1 MSDRSLGDLLLSP
14 GGLTPMFQPIMRAR
28 GQAASLHGYEC
39 LTRGPAGTNLEQADV
54 LFEYV
59 QRKRI
64 EVPADRAC
72 VATAL
77 KAAAAIPGAPRL
89 SVNVHALTLAT
100 DQAFAATLAGIAEE
114 SGIAT
119 GRLTVEIVEHSPSL
133 DTAGFLR
140 GLERLRALGISIALD
155 DVGLGQS
162 NYKMILDADPD
173 YLKIDKYF
181 VSHCDSEPRRRAIVE
196 SIADLANRFGAQAVA
211 EGVERPEEL
220 ATLQGLGIELVQGF
234 LFSRPLPIALLRDDA
249 LPATAAAS

>member
-1 MSDRSLGDLLLSP
+1 MSHRNLGDLLLSP

-28 GQAASLHGYEC
+28 GKTASLHGYEC
-39 LTRGPAGTNLEQADV
+39 LTRGPAGTNLEHADV

-64 EVPADRAC
+64 EAPTDRAC
-72 VATAL
+72 VGTAL

-89 SVNVHALTLAT
+89 SFNVHALTLAS
-100 DQAFAATLAGIAEE
+100 DHGFAAALAGTAEEAGIA
-114 SGIAT
+114 T
-119 GRLTVEIVEHSPSL
+119 QRLTVEIVEHSPAF
-133 DTAGFLR
+133 DTANFLR

-162 NYKMILDADPD
+162 NYKMMLDADPN

-181 VSHCDSEPRRRAIVE
+181 VSHCDTEPRRRAILE

-220 ATLQGLGIELVQGF
+220 AILQGLGIELIQGF
-234 LFSRPLPIALLRDDA
+234 LFSRPLPIEMLRDDA
-249 LPATAAAS
+249 PPVAAFAC